1 MAVKEIANH
10 KTLWKMNSTS
20 EPTLEVSSM
29 KKFTI
34 PKIRRTAEKV
44 YLSPCC
50 TNTREYSFVHDILN
64 QCRLDVS
71 CDLQS
76 SWQFGDTKLVHNE
89 DLEKNFTSKRSEMRE
104 NGRHGRELE
113 EHFGFLA
120 LPQSDVAEIYQNG
133 ISTKASTLK
142 ILGNPLLGIYIF
154 RHVDVALNYAH
165 CRGTPV
171 ESIIILKV
179 LFGKV
184 KKIQPSVSKNK
195 VSLDP
200 SPNFDCHMSR
210 NTPSLKDSI
219 ELQAYNSAVY
229 FYEYNDLSK
238 PVDKPRQCLPY
249 AIVTVKFVTQKVDN
263 GHFMASLKFPS
274 TGFPRRA
281 GRTCSLN
288 NCTVAKRIGKGK
300 DATIIYEHFRKP
312 VNPFLQENCLCNSEI
327 NPSNSNISNSFIN
340 VQNGNISV
348 LETYSEQMEPNLAEC
363 RDTSQAPAYVSGLSS
378 IPSDTRESVN
388 GDVLL
393 NSANLKNVLSG
404 FSSALPPN
412 NNTGFS
418 TVFTSKLI
426 KDPRLMKREKNM
438 EKHNNNTGLKE
449 VLPLEKSLNYVN
461 SEIDLSSVPANSA
474 SSSEVILGDHAILT
488 DCFDTHCFKVSFDNS
503 QSQADHIDS
512 KNCDYITPNKITTAG
527 QCKNQDNSSC
537 LVCSS
542 NVGSKVKNQKQGEEK
557 AQRFQQRSNIPLSA
571 EQNNE
576 PHNSYESVHTCTQGY
591 DSHISHNSQSSS
603 DLKTVYHSGHQISVV
618 PLQRKEGIHKYIQN
632 IGSMRNFTGPEDNPK
647 HREKQNLWKEIDNH
661 FTKETKISPVD
672 NYISLHQ
679 EYKDDESLDSF
690 GKSCNQKLIME
701 ELEVPK
707 SSTSTTKD
715 KYGLD
720 HQVPKLQN
728 KLTPREASLSQ
739 NPQISFEYKDNMNT
753 SFAISQKLIEL
764 KLGKPDQ
771 NSVGIMTDASQETKD
786 APQAREL
793 PVETV
798 ISSHDIQTAYDN
810 SNCSIA
816 REQTCVHR
824 KNENDPV
831 TLENI
836 LRDSKE
842 MPHIYDTGQDHTLF
856 YNAQLNSDT
865 HLNIDFKGQRDN
877 SKENQNEAKKED
889 IASCTENNTENIYEE
904 QQVSHT
910 DKNFTTIDEKMKNKN
925 YTSVEIP
932 SSKEFYTTFNL
943 TWGKKYVSTAT
954 ALPENEDT
962 VTAVKQKD
970 TRNTRRSVEP
980 SVSRAGADTADSS
993 ALVASDAPVQR
1004 AGTPVPAGGANPKA
1018 HQRYM
1023 FKETWSSE
1031 GPDLSFSVKH
1041 EVSDSEVNVDKN
1053 KLCASFHQPVSD
1065 NSVIQSLGLENEIK
1079 VGLEQ
1084 CDDIFL
1090 FQRNIRCYRNVVNEE
1105 SDASYEAL
1113 NSRIDWKGLLGSSHG
1128 QTEVFKNPTRRD
1140 NSDQHYSGEGNCFYA
1155 PSQKGKAQIFNPI
1168 LLPDLQ
1174 VKITNIFMPELSP
1187 TVESLALKD
1196 NFHKYETDASR
1207 PEVNEGKVPGFEIES
1222 QCSGENSHYPC
1233 EDKFDNIRQESGL
1246 VSKSETPLS
1255 FYLSHNT
1262 HVNHMSVKQNSGPL
1276 LTKPSNVTTNNE
1288 RCSLTQSKTNSNDT
1302 RSKKDTESRIIK
1314 RKSQS
1319 PFRDQNLP
1327 HKDLRHHEIYGKKK
1341 RLTSQ
1346 DSSECFSSLSQGR
1359 IETFSKSEKYIR
1371 SVLDILHSEAF
1382 LCKSKRISRK
1392 LDRAA
1397 LHLKKAHRGVHAS
1410 LQLVAKVGGIRK
1422 GPLPKSYAIIC
1433 NNFWES
1439 CDLQGYSSVS
1449 ERRYYSTK
1457 HFSSKRKYNKPG
1469 EKRALEFEVDK
1480 SLTHVSKYESY
1491 KTNGK
1496 RVTKCF
1502 SKKNVASSVSRSH
1515 TTIHVREFCDQEY
1528 LDTQIPLCS
1537 TSQSTSQSAYNN
1549 CSVKNPRSSELQPF
1563 CGKSEYLF
1571 SPVHPDQKLTKEEN
1585 QIDVKFLPNIGKY
1598 VKLENPSAHNNIK
1611 DAAEEKNSEA
1621 NEVINKSKSVTLSC
1635 IKENVSF
1642 STEQNYNATCIAHT
1656 KVKTD
1661 IVISILESNVKHFL
1675 NVDIYKPD
1683 NSTLCGYKRDLDINF
1698 PTEKGTVSNE
1708 SSKPD
1713 VTGNFLMDPL
1723 NLTLITSKKCT
1734 SIPQLSPPATVTDSE
1749 GESSQSYLD
1758 KQRITAV
1765 NSVVASTSVSHCQ
1778 QGCGAEELLQTEQC
1792 SSNNC
1797 FHIDRNEINVTEN
1810 SELGLPSITEESM
1823 SYGKNTMALFPNDSS
1838 LPLKDN
1844 IKSSSKKWIAKKDI
1858 QDRKMWEVKQAEKA
1872 KDSNHK
1878 KSTSEGSAKTDNKSE
1893 KFLEDSYLSE
1903 KTVKNSLIDSHLSI
1917 KNTTEVVSLNNTV
1930 SNKFNKREKE
1940 GKFKV
1945 SKDSQSDCTLHSE
1958 TAYNSRPGIVG
1969 MNRVPISHAHSEISK
1984 VTTQKQP
1991 TSYMNE
1997 LKEKHCS
2004 ANPSALIASRLAQ
2017 ILRRADEASSLQIL
2031 QEETKVCQN
2040 ILPLFVE
2047 AFERKQECSLEQ
2059 ILISRELLV
2068 EQKLWNN
2075 YKHKLKP
2082 CALDSL
2088 VELQMVM
2095 ETIQFIENKKRL
2107 LGGDPTFRSLL
2118 WYDETLYSELLGGPR
2133 GFQQQSNFYPAF
2145 QGRLKYNAFCELQNY
2160 HDQLI
2165 ELFEETKRGKNSY
2178 YKFLK
2183 YKRQINECEAIMK
2196 QCSDCFDFSL
2206 SVPFACGVNFGDS
2219 LGDLEI
2225 LRKSTLKLISV
2236 YGDSPK
2242 VDSYPEKQDHLWI
2255 IIEMIT
2261 SKVNFIKSNEAINI
2275 KISLYGLEHIF
2286 FDAAKSLVWKE
2297 KRQCFSRK
2305 HSGKKNKEMLLK
2317 MNQYAFSKL
2326 EEINDTLSK
2335 DFSSEQIPSIGLE
2348 NTLIASRKSDGL
2360 INKAMINI
2368 ENCMFNSTLPSHPDI
2383 CCINEIL
2390 HQAEL
2395 ADLKKLQE
2403 LTLRCTNHLEI
2414 LKKWFQVLQE
2424 DNIENIFI
2432 TEENVLD
2439 IKNYNYGATI
2449 LKPEAIETYI
2459 EIVMLSET
2467 VHFLKNS
2474 MAKKQDKQRFR
2485 GMLWFDLSLL
2495 PELVQCQEKM
2505 ASFSFVKDNSTD
2517 CLWRVIESA
2526 ISKLKKDLD
2535 IIYKYSE
2542 AVNCSYALHL
2552 LSRELEELSEIK
2564 NLIRK
2569 CDYPIS
2575 TYIDFV
2581 PYIASLNYGST
2592 VTELEYNYN
2601 QFSTLLKNVMAAPQ
2615 RDLGKMAHIMKVMK
2629 TIEDMKIKCS
2639 ENAELTIS
2647 FILCQM
2653 IHNRKKALQLK
2664 RKEKMDIP
2672 IKPTE
2677 SINKS
2682 SACVKV
2688 PSVAEWVMKNISD
2701 SSRKRPITDNN
2712 YEDSQEQEKNTTVSS
2727 CKKQKVNMNDVIIV
2741 KRGKPT
2747 FKRPRTT
2754 GSHPESENG
2763 IGPSSSDTLKR
2774 NHVSQEKT
2782 EMQRSLPGSLPLKN
2796 LKDTC
2801 KSKSEGKMDL
2811 TNISSDT
2818 SEDFTRQQEN
2828 LNSMKKRDVNFSA
2841 ADTKSGK
2848 KDWCSFAVCDQNSV
2862 DGTFSQD
2869 HETRSQK
2876 LLHPD
2881 PAENS
2886 CPTNVKPG
2894 TDASLLLNA
2903 SVLSKPIF
2911 CSVRD
2916 LRANLEMND
2925 TVIELQ
2931 DNEVLNS
2938 SIKNS
2943 TYTSSS
2949 EPMFTQNK
2957 ISSLQINKTEPAKTE
2972 SKEKHTR
2979 DTLNPSTLPV
2989 GESGNITL
2997 NVNQTKRYSFSEQQN
3012 YENSEVL
3019 TQNSATYRN
3028 GLPQS
3033 ACTPMYNSSEH
3044 LFGTSSPYYAWCVY
3058 HYSSSGN
3065 SIMQTYQG
3073 ITSYAVQ
3080 PPPGVFTAVASTV
3093 QNTHSNLS
3101 YSQYFGY
3108 FPGEPQANYFVPVNG
3123 YFRSQ
3128 MPVSYAFQQP
3138 VFSHYASHQP
3148 SPRVAY
3154 HYPPNSGVFPE
3165 APWTYVP
3172 WRQEPFQPGH

>member
-1 MAVKEIANH
+1 M
-10 KTLWKMNSTS
+10 
-20 EPTLEVSSM
+20 
-29 KKFTI
+29 
-34 PKIRRTAEKV
+34 IRGWTA
-44 YLSPCC
+44 
-50 TNTREYSFVHDILN
+50 D
-64 QCRLDVS
+64 S
-71 CDLQS
+71 CPGVEDELTA
-76 SWQFGDTKLVHNE
+76 SWF
-89 DLEKNFTSKRSEMRE
+89 
-104 NGRHGRELE
+104 
-113 EHFGFLA
+113 
-120 LPQSDVAEIYQNG
+120 
-133 ISTKASTLK
+133 
-142 ILGNPLLGIYIF
+142 
-154 RHVDVALNYAH
+154 
-165 CRGTPV
+165 
-171 ESIIILKV
+171 
-179 LFGKV
+179 
-184 KKIQPSVSKNK
+184 
-195 VSLDP
+195 
-200 SPNFDCHMSR
+200 
-210 NTPSLKDSI
+210 
-219 ELQAYNSAVY
+219 VY

-249 AIVTVKFVTQKVDN
+249 AVVTVKFVTQKVDN

-281 GRTCSLN
+281 GRTCSLD

-312 VNPFLQENCLCNSEI
+312 VNPFLQENCSCNVLNSEI
-327 NPSNSNISNSFIN
+327 NPSNSNISNSFVN
-340 VQNGNISV
+340 EQNGNISV
-348 LETYSEQMEPNLAEC
+348 FETYSGQMKPNLAEC

-378 IPSDTRESVN
+378 IPRDTRESVN
-388 GDVLL
+388 GDILL
-393 NSANLKNVLSG
+393 NMANIKNVLSG
-404 FSSALPPN
+404 FSSSLPLN
-412 NNTGFS
+412 NNIGLS
-418 TVFTSKLI
+418 TVITSKLI
-426 KDPRLMKREKNM
+426 KDPRLMRREESM
-438 EKHNNNTGLKE
+438 EKRNNNTGLSE
-449 VLPLEKSLNYVN
+449 ILPLKKSLNYVN
-461 SEIDLSSVPANSA
+461 SERDLSSMPANSA
-474 SSSEVILGDHAILT
+474 SSSEVKLGDHTILT

-503 QSQADHIDS
+503 QSQASHIDS
-512 KNCDYITPNKITTAG
+512 KNCDYITPNKITTTG
-527 QCKNQDNSSC
+527 QCADQDKFSC
-537 LVCSS
+537 PVCLS
-542 NVGSKVKNQKQGEEK
+542 NVVSEIENQKQSEEK
-557 AQRFQQRSNIPLSA
+557 AQRFQQRSNTPLSA
-571 EQNNE
+571 EQNSE
-576 PHNSYESVHTCTQGY
+576 PHNSYESVNTCTQGY
-591 DSHISHNSQSSS
+591 DNHISHNSQSSN
-603 DLKTVYHSGHQISVV
+603 LKTVYHSGHQMSAV
-618 PLQRKEGIHKYIQN
+618 PLQRKEGIREYIQN

-679 EYKDDESLDSF
+679 EYKEDERLDSF
-690 GKSCNQKLIME
+690 GKICNKKLIME

-707 SSTSTTKD
+707 SSPSTAKD
-715 KYGLD
+715 KYGMD
-720 HQVPKLQN
+720 HQALKLQN
-728 KLTPREASLSQ
+728 KLTPREAASLSQ
-739 NPQISFEYKDNMNT
+739 NPQISLEYKDNMNT

-771 NSVGIMTDASQETKD
+771 NSVDIMTDALQEIKD
-786 APQAREL
+786 APQAKEL

-798 ISSHDIQTAYDN
+798 ISSHDIQTAYNN
-810 SNCSIA
+810 SYCSIA
-816 REQTCVHR
+816 GEQTCVHR
-824 KNENDPV
+824 KNENDPA
-831 TLENI
+831 TLKNV
-836 LRDSKE
+836 LRDSQG
-842 MPHIYDTGQDHTLF
+842 MPHIYDTDQDHTLF
-856 YNAQLNSDT
+856 YNAQLNSDI

-877 SKENQNEAKKED
+877 GKENQNEAKKED

-910 DKNFTTIDEKMKNKN
+910 DKNFTTIDEKMENKN
-925 YTSVEIP
+925 YNSVEIL
-932 SSKEFYTTFNL
+932 SSKEFCTTFNL

-970 TRNTRRSVEP
+970 TQNTRRSVEP
-980 SVSRAGADTADSS
+980 SVSRACAEIAGSS
-993 ALVASDAPVQR
+993 ALVVSKAAVPR
-1004 AGTPVPAGGANPKA
+1004 AGTPVPAGGTNPEA
-1018 HQRYM
+1018 HQRFR

-1031 GPDLSFSVKH
+1031 GPDLSFSVKR
-1041 EVSDSEVNVDKN
+1041 EVSDSEVDVDKN
-1053 KLCASFHQPVSD
+1053 KLRTSFHQPVSD
-1065 NSVIQSLGLENEIK
+1065 NSVIQSLGLENEIQ
-1079 VGLEQ
+1079 VGSEQ
-1084 CDDIFL
+1084 CDEVFL
-1090 FQRNIRCYRNVVNEE
+1090 FQQNMRSHRNVVNEE

-1113 NSRIDWKGLLGSSHG
+1113 KSRIDWEGLLGSSYG
-1128 QTEVFKNPTRRD
+1128 QTEVLKNPTRRE

-1155 PSQKGKAQIFNPI
+1155 STQKNKAQIFNPI

-1174 VKITNIFMPELSP
+1174 VRITNILMPGFSP
-1187 TVESLALKD
+1187 TVESPALKD

-1207 PEVNEGKVPGFEIES
+1207 PEVNEGKVPGFEIDS

-1233 EDKFDNIRQESGL
+1233 EDEFGNIRQESGL
-1246 VSKSETPLS
+1246 VSKSEIPLS

-1262 HVNHMSVKQNSGPL
+1262 HVNHMSEKQNSGPL
-1276 LTKPSNVTTNNE
+1276 LTKPSNVTTINNE
-1288 RCSLTQSKTNSNDT
+1288 GCSLTQSQTDSNDT
-1302 RSKKDTESRIIK
+1302 RSKKDTESRISK

-1319 PFRDQNLP
+1319 PFRDQNIP

-1341 RLTSQ
+1341 GLTSQ
-1346 DSSECFSSLSQGR
+1346 DSSECFSLLSQGR
-1359 IETFSKSEKYIR
+1359 IKTFSKSEKYIR
-1371 SVLDILHSEAF
+1371 SVLDILNSEAF
-1382 LCKSKRISRK
+1382 LCKSKRISRR

-1397 LHLKKAHRGVHAS
+1397 LHLKKAHRRVHAS

-1457 HFSSKRKYNKPG
+1457 HFLSKRKYNKAG
-1469 EKRALEFEVDK
+1469 ERRALEFEVDK

-1496 RVTKCF
+1496 RITKCF
-1502 SKKNVASSVSRSH
+1502 SKKNMASGVSRSH
-1515 TTIHVREFCDQEY
+1515 TAIHLREFCDQEY
-1528 LDTQIPLCS
+1528 LDTQVPLCS
-1537 TSQSTSQSAYNN
+1537 TSQSTSQPAYNN

-1563 CGKSEYLF
+1563 CEKSEYLF

-1585 QIDVKFLPNIGKY
+1585 QIDIKFLSNIGKY
-1598 VKLENPSAHNNIK
+1598 EKLENPSAHNNIR
-1611 DAAEEKNSEA
+1611 DATEEKNSEA
-1621 NEVINKSKSVTLSC
+1621 NEVINKSNSVTSSC

-1642 STEQNYNATCIAHT
+1642 STDKNYDATCIAHT

-1683 NSTLCGYKRDLDINF
+1683 NSTLCGYKRNLEVNF
-1698 PTEKGTVSNE
+1698 PTEKGTICNE
-1708 SSKPD
+1708 SSKLD

-1723 NLTLITSKKCT
+1723 NLNLITSKKCN
-1734 SIPQLSPPATVTDSE
+1734 SIPQLLSPVPVTDSE
-1749 GESSQSYLD
+1749 GKSSQSYLD
-1758 KQRITAV
+1758 KHRITAV
-1765 NSVVASTSVSHCQ
+1765 NSFVASTSVSHCQ
-1778 QGCGAEELLQTEQC
+1778 QGCGAKELLQTEQC
-1792 SSNNC
+1792 SSSNC
-1797 FHIDRNEINVTEN
+1797 FHTDGNEINVTEN
-1810 SELGLPSITEESM
+1810 SELGLTSVTEESI
-1823 SYGKNTMALFPNDSS
+1823 SYGKNTMTLFTNDSS
-1838 LPLKDN
+1838 LLLKDN

-1872 KDSNHK
+1872 KDSNHEN
-1878 KSTSEGSAKTDNKSE
+1878 TSEGSAIKTDNKSE

-1903 KTVKNSLIDSHLSI
+1903 KTVKNSLIDSHLNT

-1940 GKFKV
+1940 GRFKV

-1958 TAYNSRPGIVG
+1958 IACNSRPGIVG
-1969 MNRVPISHAHSEISK
+1969 MNRVPILHAHSEISK
-1984 VTTQKQP
+1984 VTTTQKQP

-2004 ANPSALIASRLAQ
+2004 ANPSSLIASRLAQ

-2031 QEETKVCQN
+2031 QEETKVCRN

-2068 EQKLWNN
+2068 EQNLWNN
-2075 YKHKLKP
+2075 CKHKLKP
-2082 CALDSL
+2082 CAVDSL
-2088 VELQMVM
+2088 VELQMMM

-2118 WYDETLYSELLGGPR
+2118 WYDETLYGELLGRPR

-2145 QGRLKYNAFCELQNY
+2145 QGRLKYNAFCEFRNY

-2165 ELFEETKRGKNSY
+2165 ELFEETKRENNSY

-2206 SVPFACGVNFGDS
+2206 SVPFTCGVNFGDS

-2225 LRKSTLKLISV
+2225 LRKSALDLISV

-2242 VDSYPEKQDHLWI
+2242 VDSYPGKQDHLWI

-2297 KRQCFSRK
+2297 ERQCFSRK
-2305 HSGKKNKEMLLK
+2305 YSGKKNKEMLLK
-2317 MNQYAFSKL
+2317 MNQHAFSKL
-2326 EEINDTLSK
+2326 EEIYDTLSK
-2335 DFSSEQIPSIGLE
+2335 DLSSEQNPSNGLE
-2348 NTLIASRKSDGL
+2348 NTVIASRKSDDL

-2390 HQAEL
+2390 HQAEF

-2403 LTLRCTNHLEI
+2403 LTLRCTDHLEI
-2414 LKKWFQVLQE
+2414 LKKCFQMLQE

-2439 IKNYNYGATI
+2439 LKNHNHGATI

-2474 MAKKQDKQRFR
+2474 MAKKRDKQRFR

-2505 ASFSFVKDNSTD
+2505 ASFSFVKDNSAD
-2517 CLWRVIESA
+2517 GLWRVIETA
-2526 ISKLKKDLD
+2526 ISELKKDLN

-2564 NLIRK
+2564 KLIKK

-2601 QFSTLLKNVMAAPQ
+2601 QFSTLLKNIMAAPR
-2615 RDLGKMAHIMKVMK
+2615 RDLGKIAHIMKVMK
-2629 TIEDMKIKCS
+2629 TIEDMKIMCA

-2664 RKEKMDIP
+2664 RNEKMNIP

-2677 SINKS
+2677 CINKS

-2688 PSVAEWVMKNISD
+2688 PSVAECVMKNISD
-2701 SSRKRPITDNN
+2701 SSRKRPITDNK
-2712 YEDSQEQEKNTTVSS
+2712 YDDSQEQEKNTIVPS
-2727 CKKQKVNMNDVIIV
+2727 CKKQKVNMNDVTVV
-2741 KRGKPT
+2741 KREKPT
-2747 FKRPRTT
+2747 FKHPRTT
-2754 GSHPESENG
+2754 SSHPESENG
-2763 IGPSSSDTLKR
+2763 VGPSSSDTLKR
-2774 NHVSQEKT
+2774 NHVSQKKT

-2801 KSKSEGKMDL
+2801 KSKSDGKMDL

-2848 KDWCSFAVCDQNSV
+2848 KDWSSFAVCDQNSV
-2862 DGTFSQD
+2862 DGTFSHD
-2869 HETRSQK
+2869 HKTPSQK

-2881 PAENS
+2881 TAENS

-2894 TDASLLLNA
+2894 TDPSLLLNA

-2916 LRANLEMND
+2916 LHANLEMND
-2925 TVIELQ
+2925 TAIELQ

-2943 TYTSSS
+2943 TCTNSSK
-2949 EPMFTQNK
+2949 PMFTQNK
-2957 ISSLQINKTEPAKTE
+2957 ISGLQINKTQPAKTE

-2997 NVNQTKRYSFSEQQN
+2997 NGNQTAGYSFSEQQN
-3012 YENSEVL
+3012 NENSEVL
-3019 TQNSATYRN
+3019 TQNSPTYRN
-3028 GLPQS
+3028 GLPES
-3033 ACTPMYNSSEH
+3033 ACIPTYNSSEH
-3044 LFGTSSPYYAWCVY
+3044 SFGTLYPYYSWCVY

-3065 SIMQTYQG
+3065 SIIQTYQG

-3080 PPPGVFTAVASTV
+3080 PPPGMFTAVASTV
-3093 QNTHSNLS
+3093 QNTHSNLW

-3108 FPGEPQANYFVPVNG
+3108 LTGEPQGNDFVPVNG
-3123 YFRSQ
+3123 YFHSQ

-3138 VFSHYASHQP
+3138 VFSQYAFHQP
-3148 SPRVAY
+3148 SPQVAY
-3154 HYPPNSGVFPE
+3154 HYSPNAGVLPE
-3165 APWTYVP
+3165 APWTY
-3172 WRQEPFQPGH
+3172 